1 MVFYQSCWK
10 KSTKK
15 SKGDMFEGEIRWWI
29 LAQYTKRLLFC
40 LDLTFPSGATEEKG
54 KKKRVAQRLLGVF
67 VMSPSRHCVCMHIS
81 DPGRDGD
88 KDKYIQHARR
98 CIHTNIL
105 LHQEKE
111 YPPRI
116 IRSVMLSNSDSPT
129 KLEHQWFIT
138 SRLRVFMSPFTVQSR
153 VCTV

>member
-1 MVFYQSCWK
+1 MDS
-10 KSTKK
+10 STVHQA
-15 SKGDMFEGEIRWWI
+15 SP
-29 LAQYTKRLLFC
+29 LLFGFN
-40 LDLTFPSGATEEKG
+40 FPQWCNRGKR

-98 CIHTNIL
+98 CIRTNIL

-116 IRSVMLSNSDSPT
+116 IRSVMLSNSDPPT
-129 KLEHQWFIT
+129 KLEHQ
-138 SRLRVFMSPFTVQSR
+138 
-153 VCTV
+153 